1 MAEEFVES
9 EVVFPDHRAAHDW
22 VVELAPPPRRER
34 ENCRRR
40 AANSMPVSIPER
52 TGRRHFGSAE
62 EEAEEEE
69 MTPPHEIVKRRVAA
83 KMAFSVC
90 TGNGRTL
97 KGRDLSQVRNSILRF
112 ALLVRAMS
120 KGVRSVPYSGAQCP
134 FLQFKRGF

>member
-1 MAEEFVES
+1 MAEEFTES
-9 EVVFPDHRAAHDW
+9 EVVFPDHRAVHDW
-22 VVELAPPPRRER
+22 VVEMAPQPQRKERGRSGEER

-97 KGRDLSQVRNSILRF
+97 KGRDLSQVRNSILR
-112 ALLVRAMS
+112 LT
-120 KGVRSVPYSGAQCP
+120 G
-134 FLQFKRGF
+134 FLEA